1 MTNNTRSWEVEA
13 LCPLESQAFH
23 HDFHLMKTPQDCHD
37 MIELRAAIDE
47 LDGSIIQLL
56 AKRATYIDRAA
67 ELKSVNGLPANIP
80 ARVEEVVAKVKASA
94 KRVGLDP
101 NLAEQI
107 WRQLISWSIAREER
121 KLGATE
127 NHPTPTLRDAEPRAN
142 VAA

>member
-1 MTNNTRSWEVEA
+1 
-13 LCPLESQAFH
+13 
-23 HDFHLMKTPQDCHD
+23 MKAPQDCPS
-37 MIELRAAIDE
+37 MVELRAAIDE

-80 ARVEEVVAKVKASA
+80 ARVEDVVAKVKANA
-94 KRVGLDP
+94 AREGFDP
-101 NLAEQI
+101 ELAERI

-121 KLGATE
+121 KLSAMLDKA
-127 NHPTPTLRDAEPRAN
+127 NPTLRDAKPRAN